1 MNLRNIKNIK
11 NSIWNI
17 KNLKFLSLSHRE
29 EGGDHCRKIFEAI
42 MAKKLSTFGRRQIF
56 RLKKFG
62 EPQTVLMPRKSNPD
76 TSKSNW

>member
-1 MNLRNIKNIK
+1 
-11 NSIWNI
+11 
-17 KNLKFLSLSHRE
+17 
-29 EGGDHCRKIFEAI
+29 